1 MEITIND
8 ITAAILNGEMTTEDA
23 VNMFK
28 KQLNAAMEK
37 EAKKVREENINK
49 SAVKVIKAAFDFIV
63 TSYPELIPKDF
74 ALTDEMINEAVND
87 IKAFTKEIID
97 TYKKENNIE
106 MSTDIDYG
114 TISLRKR
121 GKSIIKIGNERLGGI
136 DVEIE
141 VSTKF
146 NWLQKKIWKYL
157 LNVDIEDIEED
168 E

>member
-1 MEITIND
+1 M
-8 ITAAILNGEMTTEDA
+8 
-23 VNMFK
+23 
-28 KQLNAAMEK
+28 
-37 EAKKVREENINK
+37 
-49 SAVKVIKAAFDFIV
+49 
-63 TSYPELIPKDF
+63 
-74 ALTDEMINEAVND
+74 
-87 IKAFTKEIID
+87 
-97 TYKKENNIE
+97 KENNIE

-121 GKSIIKIGNERLGGI
+121 GKSIIKVGNMELGGT
-136 DVEIE
+136 DVKIE